1 MILQK
6 NAEQQGIMDSI
17 GFQKSANSFQRVGI
31 AVTILTDVSLFCPT
45 RLTI

>member
-31 AVTILTDVSLFCPT
+31 AVIILTDVSLFCPT